1 MWNDKETDLDLL
13 GYDKI
18 AEIILEIVKDQHLRP
33 LTVGVYGDW
42 GAGKSSILSLLNK
55 KVTELPHSDAR
66 KIHTIYFNGWLFQGY
81 EDAKSALMETIVTD
95 LAKLQPNLVKVKKL
109 TLSLLKRINWLK
121 VAKVSA
127 GGIMTAV
134 TGIPHPAL
142 LGGAVDFLKEA
153 KERFAPDEEDDTTKI
168 EVEKDDPWL
177 KEAEDNVPSQIQAF
191 RKEFKNLI
199 EASKIDQLIILVD
212 DLDRC
217 LPRSVIDI
225 LEAIRLF
232 LFVEGTVF
240 VISADERMIEYSVRE
255 HFPNLPTGYGDYT
268 KNYLEK
274 LIQIPI
280 RIPTLNKLQ
289 TGNYIKFLMLQ
300 NYLKNDL
307 ATLQK
312 IYRHYESKKSA
323 PYLNIELDFQIV
335 NEALGTS
342 SPELRETLQVGDLL
356 YPTLS
361 EGLKGN
367 LRNIKRF
374 LNTLF
379 LRLKVAKIY
388 GLERVISMEVLAK
401 LMLLERFQSNTF
413 NQLVEDIASSTNGT
427 SQKIKDAEK
436 GSIIDTDDPYLKWN
450 LLMPKLADLDL
461 RPYVFISKEKA
472 IAFSEESS
480 LTPKLIVILTNLS
493 SDATLL
499 LTKAEKELK
508 SISPQEA
515 GLLFK
520 ELEKTAQ
527 KEPDWHNQ
535 PKWVKGLFRIVKAF
549 PEFEI
554 PLMDLFLSMSP
565 EKFGAWVISEN
576 SKLVTPDGKDKFGQL
591 LDRLIQNGQTIVK
604 RLAQQTKDRGI

>member
-576 SKLVTPDGKDKFGQL
+576 SKLVPPDGKDKFGQL

>member
-1 MWNDKETDLDLL
+1 
-13 GYDKI
+13 
-18 AEIILEIVKDQHLRP
+18 
-33 LTVGVYGDW
+33 
-42 GAGKSSILSLLNK
+42 
-55 KVTELPHSDAR
+55 
-66 KIHTIYFNGWLFQGY
+66 
-81 EDAKSALMETIVTD
+81 
-95 LAKLQPNLVKVKKL
+95 
-109 TLSLLKRINWLK
+109 
-121 VAKVSA
+121 
-127 GGIMTAV
+127 
-134 TGIPHPAL
+134 

-312 IYRHYESKKSA
+312 IYRHYESKTSA